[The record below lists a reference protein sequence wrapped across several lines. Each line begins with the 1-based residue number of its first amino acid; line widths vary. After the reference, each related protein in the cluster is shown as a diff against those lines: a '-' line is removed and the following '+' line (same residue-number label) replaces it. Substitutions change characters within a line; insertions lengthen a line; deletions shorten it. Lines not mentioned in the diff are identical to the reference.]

1 MLPDGHLDL
10 DRFAGLLD
18 EHTRVAAVT
27 LASNGLGTILRLPE
41 AVRLV
46 RERAPRALVVVD
58 AVHGAPHVPI
68 DVQALGVD
76 ALAFSTYK
84 LFGPF
89 CGVLW
94 LREGLLPALQP
105 FHVKPHTDPETLL
118 EWGTLNNVTVGGIRS
133 ALQDVETLGETLEP
147 LMIGAWPGYERRER
161 RFKLALAAIQAFEAE
176 ISTRV
181 LEAVAEL
188 PRVRVYGVTDPAAVT
203 GRVPT
208 FGFEIDG
215 VPDAELE
222 ARFWDAGHVQIAAGT
237 HYSAAVLRGLG
248 RPSLGRASFAHYNDE
263 ADVEAFLSALRAVA
277 A

>member
-18 EHTRVAAVT
+18 ENTRIAAVT
-27 LASNGLGTILRLPE
+27 LASNGLGTVLRVRD

-46 RERAPRALVVVD
+46 RECSPQALVVVD

-68 DVQALGVD
+68 DVRDLGVD

-89 CGVLW
+89 CGALW

-105 FHVKPHTDPETLL
+105 FRVEPHTDPETLL
-118 EWGTLNNVTVGGIRS
+118 EWGTLNNVTVGGVRA
-133 ALQDVETLGETLEP
+133 ALQYLETLGEKLEP
-147 LMIGAWPGYERRER
+147 LMIGAWPGHERQGR
-161 RFKLALAAIQAFEAE
+161 RFKLALTAMQAYEAE
-176 ISTRV
+176 ISARV
-181 LEAVAEL
+181 LGAAADL
-188 PRVRVYGVTDPAAVT
+188 PRVRLYGVTDPAAVAE
-203 GRVPT
+203 RVPT

-222 ARFWDAGHVQIAAGT
+222 LRFWEAGHVQLAAGT

-248 RPSLGRASFAHYNDE
+248 RPSLGRASFAHYNDD
-263 ADVEAFLSALRAVA
+263 ADVAAFLSALDAVA